1 MSVSDQYS
9 VAIIEPSRIISQGLM
24 AILHDTDF
32 RVVRQFETIDDFKQ
46 WEAVLPEEKCVD
58 VVLLNPALF
67 GTHPS
72 QSLNSFFPDAC
83 SSLVAMLYSYTPQ
96 ELLLEFDAI
105 IGIHDEPITIIEK
118 LRDAVTVASKRLDCQ
133 NMDKQELTK
142 REMEILAYVVKGLT
156 NKEIGEKLCI
166 SIHTVISHRKNIVH
180 KTGIKTVSGL
190 LMYALFNDIVTVE
203 DIPRE

>member
-105 IGIHDEPITIIEK
+105 ICIHDENITIIEK
-118 LRDAVTVASKRLDCQ
+118 IRDAVTVASKRLDCQ
-133 NMDKQELTK
+133 NMDKQELTA
-142 REMEILAYVVKGLT
+142 RNGDLGLR
-156 NKEIGEKLCI
+156 GEG
-166 SIHTVISHRKNIVH
+166 V
-180 KTGIKTVSGL
+180 
-190 LMYALFNDIVTVE
+190 DQ
-203 DIPRE
+203 